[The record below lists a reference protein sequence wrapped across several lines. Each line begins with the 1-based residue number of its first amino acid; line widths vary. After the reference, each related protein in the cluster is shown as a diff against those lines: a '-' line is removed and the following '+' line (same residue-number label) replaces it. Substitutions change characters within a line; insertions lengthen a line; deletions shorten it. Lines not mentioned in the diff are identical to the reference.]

1 MKKVLTAVA
10 LAATLSASAGAQN
23 LAVVNGK
30 AVPSTRAEALLAQLK
45 QSGRPVDDSMRAQI
59 KDHLTN
65 LEVFAQTAEAQGIKS
80 RSEFKQA
87 ADLALQNTLVTE
99 LFAAFERKN
108 PVSAAE
114 IKAEYDKFA
123 AGNSGKE
130 FRARHILVE
139 SEAEAKALIAQIKG
153 GASFEELAKS
163 KSKDPGSG
171 ANGGDLDWSAPG
183 NFVPEFAQAMSQLD
197 KGQMSAAPVK
207 SEFGWH
213 IIRVDDI
220 RQAQLP
226 PIEQF
231 KSQIEQHLG
240 QQKMNQY
247 REELL
252 KAAKRSTEPASV
264 NGKRIPQARFDALLA
279 QLQRNGRPTDDGV
292 KGQITEH
299 LLDIETFA
307 QAAEKAG
314 VKAGKGYEQKATVAL
329 QQLMAAMLFADYQKQ
344 IQISDADAKA
354 EYDGFIARNAGG
366 ETLPPFEAL
375 KPQIIQHLSQ
385 QKLAKYQEDLIKKA
399 RVQ

>member
-10 LAATLSASAGAQN
+10 LATTLCASAWAQN

-30 AVPSTRAEALLAQLK
+30 AIPSARAEAMAAQLA
-45 QSGRPVDDSMRAQI
+45 QSGRPVDDALKAQI
-59 KDHLTN
+59 KEHLTK
-65 LEVFAQTAEAQGIKS
+65 LEIFAQAAEQQGIKS
-80 RSEFKQA
+80 RPEYKQA
-87 ADLALQNTLVTE
+87 VELALQNVLVSE
-99 LFAAFERKN
+99 LFSAYERKN
-108 PVSAAE
+108 PVSDAE

-123 AGNSGKE
+123 SANTGKE

-171 ANGGDLDWSAPG
+171 ANGGDLDWANPS
-183 NFVPEFAQAMSQLD
+183 NFVPEFSEAMKALD
-197 KGQMSAAPVK
+197 KGQMTEAPVK
-207 SEFGWH
+207 SQFGWH

-231 KSQIEQHLG
+231 KPQIQQHLG
-240 QQKMNQY
+240 QQKLTQY

-252 KAAKRSTEPASV
+252 KSAKRSSEPPSV
-264 NGKRIPQARFDALLA
+264 NGKPLAKARIDAMLA
-279 QLQRNGRPTDDGV
+279 QVERSGRPVDDGV
-292 KGQITEH
+292 RTQIVQH
-299 LLDIETFA
+299 LLDLETFV

-314 VKAGKGYEQKATVAL
+314 VKASKGYEQKATIAL
-329 QQLMAAMLFADYQKQ
+329 QQVMAGLMLADYQKKVKV
-344 IQISDADAKA
+344 SDAEAKA
-354 EYDGFIARNAGG
+354 EYDQFAAGAPAG
-366 ETLPPFEAL
+366 QQLPAFEQI
-375 KPQIIQHLSQ
+375 KPQILQHLAQ
-385 QKLAKYQEDLIKKA
+385 QKVGQFQENLLRKA

>member
-30 AVPSTRAEALLAQLK
+30 AVPSARADAMLAQLK
-45 QSGRPVDDSMRAQI
+45 QSGRPVDENMRVQV
-59 KDHLTN
+59 KDHLTS
-65 LEVFAQTAEAQGIKS
+65 LEVFAQTAETQGIKS
-80 RSEFKQA
+80 RPEFKQA
-87 ADLALQNTLVTE
+87 AELALQSMLVTE
-99 LFAAFERKN
+99 LFAQFERQH

-114 IKAEYDKFA
+114 VKAEYDKFV

-197 KGQMSAAPVK
+197 KGQMSEAPVK
-207 SEFGWH
+207 SQFGWH

-231 KSQIEQHLG
+231 KPQIEQHLG
-240 QQKMNQY
+240 QQKLAQY

-252 KAAKRSTEPASV
+252 KAAQRSTEPASV
-264 NGKRIPQARFDALLA
+264 NGKRIPQARFDALRA
-279 QLQRNGRPTDDGV
+279 QLERSGRPIDDGV
-292 KGQITEH
+292 KGQMTEH

-329 QQLMAAMLFADYQKQ
+329 QQLMAALLFADYQKK
-344 IQISDADAKA
+344 IQISDAEAKT
-354 EYDGFIARNAGG
+354 EYDNFAARNEGQK
-366 ETLPPFEAL
+366 LPPFEAL
-375 KPQIIQHLSQ
+375 KPQIVQHLGQ
-385 QKLAKYQEDLIKKA
+385 QKLAKYQEELVKKA
-399 RVQ
+399 RIQ